1 MENEIYTS
9 TEKEKL
15 DVHKIQEYIC
25 NISYWGRG
33 RTIEEVKTTIKNSI
47 CFGMYDSNGEQLA
60 FARVV
65 TDYLFFGY
73 IMDVIVFKEH
83 QGKGYGKALVEF
95 IMKHK
100 VVSKLKTIALKT
112 KDAQSFYQ
120 KFAFKAIGDSELWM
134 ANDKL
139 ILL

>member
-1 MENEIYTS
+1 MNRKVYIS

-15 DVHKIQEYIC
+15 DTNKIQAYIS

-33 RTIEEVKTTIKNSI
+33 RTLEEVETTIKNSI
-47 CFGMYDSNGEQLA
+47 CFGMYDSLDEQIA

-65 TDYLFFGY
+65 TDQLFFGY
-73 IMDVIVFKEH
+73 IMDVIVFEEY
-83 QGKGYGKALVEF
+83 QGQGCGKDLVEH
-95 IMKHK
+95 IMNHE
-100 VVSKLKTIALKT
+100 VVSRLKTIALKT
-112 KDAQSFYQ
+112 KDAQEFYR
-120 KFAFKAIGDSELWM
+120 KFDFKSIGDSELWM